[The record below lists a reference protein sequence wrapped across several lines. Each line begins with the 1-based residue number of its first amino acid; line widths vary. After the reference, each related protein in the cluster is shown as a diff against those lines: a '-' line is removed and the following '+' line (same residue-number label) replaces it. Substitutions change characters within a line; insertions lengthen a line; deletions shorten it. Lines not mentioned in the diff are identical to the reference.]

1 MVVEKASRY
10 CQHLEGTA
18 DVAAVVCTEVEA
30 AVPVAAALAAAALAA
45 VVTVAVA

>member
-18 DVAAVVCTEVEA
+18 DVEAVVCTEVEA
-30 AVPVAAALAAAALAA
+30 AVPVAAALAA